1 MWKRRVIWL
10 VLLLVA
16 LTFYLFENNGR
27 TLAALLTCVL
37 VPPVSF
43 LYSFLRC
50 RRAVLRISVP
60 ERMSCG
66 ASAECRLQSSSEG
79 STVLHIENVHTGEAE
94 QYRLFLKKGDN
105 IVTLHNEC
113 CGMLSLNIRGM
124 EAQDL
129 FGLFSYKI
137 SREVKAEIVVVP
149 NVFPVDIVMTESAH
163 AMPDSDRYSS
173 VKPGNDPSETFGM
186 REYVPGD
193 SIKAI
198 HWKLSQKT
206 GKTIVR
212 EMGLP
217 IVSQVLLRYEG
228 WKEPRLTPDEIH
240 GMTSVFV
247 SIAESLRD
255 KGVDFCMEWGVSH
268 FDIRSEELL
277 QFAVEELLRY
287 PVWKQKTELTRGGG
301 FSHVVTLSPNHDPA
315 LTDLYNGSRITLIS
329 PGKEAGGLQPD
340 GIWRRFFLPETM
352 MEQMMFVEI

>member
-1 MWKRRVIWL
+1 
-10 VLLLVA
+10 
-16 LTFYLFENNGR
+16 
-27 TLAALLTCVL
+27 
-37 VPPVSF
+37 
-43 LYSFLRC
+43 
-50 RRAVLRISVP
+50 
-60 ERMSCG
+60 
-66 ASAECRLQSSSEG
+66 
-79 STVLHIENVHTGEAE
+79 
-94 QYRLFLKKGDN
+94 
-105 IVTLHNEC
+105 
-113 CGMLSLNIRGM
+113 M
-124 EAQDL
+124 EAHDL

-137 SREVKAEIVVVP
+137 SREVKAQIAVVP

-163 AMPDSDRYSS
+163 AMPDSDPYSS